1 MDSPKVKEEA
11 VINLSKP
18 EDQTKDLLNK
28 KLETKSVSLTE
39 CELVAVTRVFKSFE
53 TGLGEGSMLAKVRW
67 TKRNKN
73 LIQPSNMII
82 IAGTALCI
90 ENAGTEPA

>member
-1 MDSPKVKEEA
+1 MDSSKVKEEP

-39 CELVAVTRVFKSFE
+39 CELVAVTKVFKSYE
-53 TGLGEGSMLAKVRW
+53 TGLGEGSMLAKVTFER
-67 TKRNKN
+67 
-73 LIQPSNMII
+73 
-82 IAGTALCI
+82 GY
-90 ENAGTEPA
+90 